1 MRHFGP
7 YSAAASPGA
16 SPLITL
22 KRTLLQ
28 IILPLAILALAINW
42 RIDASGGS
50 LLPFDTVAYPV
61 LIAVYTGSAIV
72 LFMRP
77 KYVPVLELCSFVAF
91 MVYTAAYIALV
102 WYTEHP
108 SADLYRFATI
118 PQWIPLVYVAAFFLF
133 ETRQALRLA
142 LAFFALLLVP
152 GGLCMVGWSAA
163 RMQGTELHLLLD
175 TYFSNAIYIAL
186 LVGGTLLKE
195 RYVKA
200 AAQAEVLARVAH
212 IDDLTGAYNRRH
224 LDQTLR
230 QAIEQ
235 AQRYARPLAA
245 ILLDIDCFKR
255 VNDTYGHAAG
265 DAVLIGTAR
274 AIRQQLRTTDTFG
287 RWGGE
292 EFLIVA
298 LETDRAQAD
307 LLAER
312 LRTIIAQQIYD
323 QVGSVTASFGVA
335 ICCADDSAEALIG
348 RADAALYR
356 AKRHGR
362 NRVEAESTRAPEER

>member
-1 MRHFGP
+1 MRYFGP
-7 YSAAASPGA
+7 YSAAMSPGV
-16 SPLITL
+16 SPLSTL

-28 IILPLAILALAINW
+28 VILPLAVLALAINW
-42 RIDASGGS
+42 RIDATGGGM
-50 LLPFDTVAYPV
+50 LPFDTVAYPV
-61 LIAVYTGSAIV
+61 LVALYTGSTIV
-72 LFMRP
+72 VFVRP
-77 KYVPVLELCSFVAF
+77 KYVPVLALCSFVAF

-142 LAFFALLLVP
+142 LAFFALMLVP
-152 GGLCMVGWSAA
+152 GGLCVVGWSAA
-163 RMQGTELHLLLD
+163 RIQGTEMRILLD
-175 TYFSNAIYIAL
+175 IYFSNAIYIAL

-200 AAQAEVLARVAH
+200 AAQCEVLARTAH

-245 ILLDIDCFKR
+245 ILLDIDSFKR

-274 AIRQQLRTTDTFG
+274 VIRQQMRTTDTFG

-292 EFLIVA
+292 EFLIIA
-298 LETDRAQAD
+298 LETNRPQAH

-312 LRTIIAQQIYD
+312 LRTIVAQQIYD
-323 QVGSVTASFGVA
+323 QDGSVTASFGVA
-335 ICCADDSAEALIG
+335 ICRADDSAEALVG
-348 RADAALYR
+348 RADDALYR

-362 NRVEAESTRAPEER
+362 NRVEAESTRESVER

>member
-1 MRHFGP
+1 MRYFGP
-7 YSAAASPGA
+7 YSAATSPDV
-16 SPLITL
+16 SPLSTL

-28 IILPLAILALAINW
+28 VILPLAVLALAINW
-42 RIDASGGS
+42 RIDATGGGM
-50 LLPFDTVAYPV
+50 LPFDTVAYPV
-61 LIAVYTGSAIV
+61 LIALYTGSAIV
-72 LFMRP
+72 LFVRP
-77 KYVPVLELCSFVAF
+77 KYVPVLALCSFVAF

-102 WYTEHP
+102 WYTGHP

-133 ETRQALRLA
+133 ETRQALRIA

-152 GGLCMVGWSAA
+152 GGICVGGWSAA
-163 RMQGTELHLLLD
+163 RIQGTEMRILLD
-175 TYFSNAIYIAL
+175 IYFSNAIYIAL
-186 LVGGTLLKE
+186 LVCGTLLKE

-200 AAQAEVLARVAH
+200 AAQAEVLACTAH

-245 ILLDIDCFKR
+245 ILLDIDFFKR

-274 AIRQQLRTTDTFG
+274 VIRQQMRTTDTFG

-292 EFLIVA
+292 EFLIIA
-298 LETDRAQAD
+298 LETDRPQAH

-312 LRTIIAQQIYD
+312 LRTIVAQQIYD
-323 QVGSVTASFGVA
+323 QDGSVTASFGVA
-335 ICCADDSAEALIG
+335 ICRADDSAEALVG
-348 RADAALYR
+348 RADDALYR

-362 NRVEAESTRAPEER
+362 NRVEAESTRASVER

>member
-1 MRHFGP
+1 MRYFGP
-7 YSAAASPGA
+7 YSAATSPGV
-16 SPLITL
+16 SPLSTL

-28 IILPLAILALAINW
+28 VILPLAVLALAINW
-42 RIDASGGS
+42 RIDATGGGM
-50 LLPFDTVAYPV
+50 LPFDTVAYPV
-61 LIAVYTGSAIV
+61 LVALYTGSTIV
-72 LFMRP
+72 VFVRP
-77 KYVPVLELCSFVAF
+77 KYVPVLALCSFVAF

-152 GGLCMVGWSAA
+152 GGLCVVGWSAA
-163 RMQGTELHLLLD
+163 RIQGTEMRILLD
-175 TYFSNAIYIAL
+175 IYFSNAIYIAL

-200 AAQAEVLARVAH
+200 AAQCEVLARTAH

-245 ILLDIDCFKR
+245 ILLDIDSFKR

-274 AIRQQLRTTDTFG
+274 VIRQQMRTTDTFG

-292 EFLIVA
+292 EFLIIA
-298 LETDRAQAD
+298 LETNRPQAH

-312 LRTIIAQQIYD
+312 LRTIVAQQIYD
-323 QVGSVTASFGVA
+323 QDGSVTASFGVA
-335 ICCADDSAEALIG
+335 ICRADDSAEALVG
-348 RADAALYR
+348 RADDALYR

-362 NRVEAESTRAPEER
+362 NRVEAESTRESVER